1 MMAMK
6 AIMIVCALLAAPIQ
20 AFRIQGMKSTPRARL
35 LSGGVSCSSSRLK
48 YMGNDE
54 VDSMIQN
61 PERFRRR
68 MFVGRAKEFEKV
80 DRKRSLNAVENLFG
94 RVFMVIFMV
103 DIVREYVTG
112 HCFMELIANDLGLQ
126 VPGL

>member
-1 MMAMK
+1 
-6 AIMIVCALLAAPIQ
+6 
-20 AFRIQGMKSTPRARL
+20 
-35 LSGGVSCSSSRLK
+35 
-48 YMGNDE
+48 MGNDE